1 MLVKEELGHT
11 DLHTTQKYVQRVIR
25 LEQDFP
31 SLKVSFGAVFRSSKD
46 LGENL
51 LDGENGV
58 KQRISNP

>member
-11 DLHTTQKYVQRVIR
+11 DLHTTQKYVQKVIR

-31 SLKVSFGAVFRSSKD
+31 SLKGSFGTNFRYQENNGRKIIDED
-46 LGENL
+46 LI
-51 LDGENGV
+51 V